1 MSNVKCQKLTINIL
15 MKRTFN
21 LVVILVLTIIMFGCG
36 SKDNKTNSGKIRTVS
51 SITIINDVVKNIGG
65 DKIEAVSICAV
76 GLDPHTYKPKPN
88 DPRLISESDL
98 VFINGFALEHWIE
111 EMVRN
116 AGGNKKVV
124 TVTEGL
130 TPMTDEKG
138 YGDPDPHAWFNVQ
151 NVKTYAANVEK
162 ALSEYDK
169 PNATYYKQN
178 LDTYLKKLDS
188 LDAWIKTEIA
198 TIPQEKRVLITSHDA
213 FRYFGKAYGLE
224 VRGLQG
230 ISTEAKAQTEDVK
243 KLIDLIKERKL
254 SSVFIETS
262 VNPKLLEEI
271 SKETGATVG
280 GTLFSDSVGN
290 EGTPEGTYTGAVTFN
305 VNTIVKAL
313 K

>member
-1 MSNVKCQKLTINIL
+1 MKKTLIIIL
-15 MKRTFN
+15 FA
-21 LVVILVLTIIMFGCG
+21 VLISGCG
-36 SKDNKTNSGKIRTVS
+36 SKSDNKQSSGKIKTIS
-51 SITIINDVVKNIGG
+51 SITIINDIVKNIGG
-65 DKIEAVSICAV
+65 DKVDAKSICGV

-88 DPRLISESDL
+88 DPRLISESRI

-111 EMVRN
+111 EMVHN

-124 TVTEGL
+124 SVTEGL

-138 YGDPDPHAWFNVQ
+138 FGDPDPHAWFNVQ
-151 NVKTYAANVEK
+151 YVKTYASNIAK
-162 ALSEYDK
+162 ALSEIDK
-169 PNATYYKQN
+169 DNEAFYKQN
-178 LDTYLKKLDS
+178 LDNYTKKLDS
-188 LDAWIKTEIA
+188 LDAWIKTEIEK
-198 TIPQEKRVLITSHDA
+198 IPKEKRVLITSHDA

-254 SSVFIETS
+254 GSVFIETS

-271 SKETGATVG
+271 SRETGAKVG
-280 GTLFSDSVGN
+280 GTLYSDSVGD
-290 EGTPEGTYTGAVTFN
+290 EGTFEGTYIGAVTHN
-305 VNTIVKAL
+305 VNTIVNSL

>member
-1 MSNVKCQKLTINIL
+1 MKLNFKRILSILTIVTL
-15 MKRTFN
+15 A
-21 LVVILVLTIIMFGCG
+21 VVSAGCG
-36 SKDNKTNSGKIRTVS
+36 GKENKTNSGKIRTVS
-51 SITIINDVVKNIGG
+51 SITIINDIVKNIGG
-65 DKIEAVSICAV
+65 DKIEALSICGV

-88 DPRLISESDL
+88 DPRLISESDI

-116 AGGNKKVV
+116 AGGNKIVV

-130 TPMTDEKG
+130 TAMTDEKG

-169 PNATYYKQN
+169 PNAQYYKQN
-178 LDTYLKKLDS
+178 LESYLKKLDS

-198 TIPQEKRVLITSHDA
+198 LIPPEKRVLITSHDA

-280 GTLFSDSVGN
+280 GTLYSDSVGD

>member
-1 MSNVKCQKLTINIL
+1 MNKIYYTIIAA
-15 MKRTFN
+15 
-21 LVVILVLTIIMFGCG
+21 VLTLTMFGCG
-36 SKDNKTNSGKIRTVS
+36 SKTDNKNKNGKITAVS
-51 SITIINDVVKNIGG
+51 SITIINDVVRNIGG
-65 DKIEAVSICAV
+65 DKVDSKSICGV
-76 GLDPHTYKPKPN
+76 GVDPHTYKPKPN
-88 DPRLISESDL
+88 DPRLVSESDI
-98 VFINGFALEHWIE
+98 VFINGFTLEHWIE

-116 AGGNKKVV
+116 AGGKKKVV
-124 TVTEGL
+124 TVTDGL

-151 NVKTYAANVEK
+151 NVKTYAINIEK
-162 ALSEYDK
+162 AFSEFDK
-169 PNATYYKQN
+169 PNESYYKQN

-188 LDAWIKTEIA
+188 LDAWIKLEIQK
-198 TIPQEKRVLITSHDA
+198 IPQEKRVLITSHDA

-243 KLIDLIKERKL
+243 KIIDLMKERKL

-271 SKETGATVG
+271 SRETGAKVG
-280 GTLFSDSVGN
+280 GTLYSDSVGDD
-290 EGTPEGTYTGAVTFN
+290 GTFEGTYIGAVTHN
-305 VNTIVKAL
+305 VNAIVNAL